1 MALWW
6 VDGNLLQEGLCHTQV
21 CCTQSPDPCSRP
33 LLTQTSTGD
42 TQTLKC
48 SSGSVSV
55 ECPGAHKV
63 LLEPFRRLCW
73 VWGLILNTISPF
85 LPSCWGFSFAL
96 GCGVSPQSHSTT
108 TQPSTYCLAGASL
121 PLDVG
126 YLLTAAPVPCSH
138 CFLTPVKFSFPPEKS
153 HPWLPAAFTYLSKN

>member
-6 VDGNLLQEGLCHTQV
+6 VNGNLLQEGLCHTQV

-33 LLTQTSTGD
+33 LLTRTSTGD

-73 VWGLILNTISPF
+73 VWGLILNVTLPL
-85 LPSCWGFSFAL
+85 LPSCCGFSFAL
-96 GCGVSPQSHSTT
+96 GPEVYFFGGIQHSPVNGSSAAGCNFGV
-108 TQPSTYCLAGASL
+108 LAGE
-121 PLDVG
+121 D
-126 YLLTAAPVPCSH
+126 
-138 CFLTPVKFSFPPEKS
+138 E
-153 HPWLPAAFTYLSKN
+153 FTSIYSTILNVERTSIHIYE